1 MAEMKVYQRDHF
13 RSKIND
19 LLDPEIE
26 KEEMLLSSTIADM
39 TESAE
44 KNLAKKIGA
53 DIIITDLEKA
63 EQELEKARNKAR
75 TFFRRVSRQR
85 VSYKNSLDY
94 NFAGLDRSERS
105 SNITP
110 NKCKEQ
116 IRTWAEKLAEKEA
129 EKLPIGKRIS
139 YLRAVKTNANDSVM
153 EAHVGSDLK
162 DLLGD
167 ILKPLGLSWQRPLPA
182 IAPPSED
189 RPED

>member
-1 MAEMKVYQRDHF
+1 MAEMKVYQREHF
-13 RSKIND
+13 QRKIRD
-19 LLDPEIE
+19 LLEPEIE

-53 DIIITDLEKA
+53 DVIISSLEEA
-63 EQELEKARNKAR
+63 EQELEKARNKAK
-75 TFFRRVSRQR
+75 TFFRRISRKK
-85 VSYKNSLDY
+85 VSYKKSLDY
-94 NFAGLDRSERS
+94 NFDSNERS
-105 SNITP
+105 SNITH
-110 NKCKEQ
+110 KKFQEQ

>member
-1 MAEMKVYQRDHF
+1 M
-13 RSKIND
+13 
-19 LLDPEIE
+19 
-26 KEEMLLSSTIADM
+26 
-39 TESAE
+39 
-44 KNLAKKIGA
+44 
-53 DIIITDLEKA
+53 
-63 EQELEKARNKAR
+63 
-75 TFFRRVSRQR
+75 
-85 VSYKNSLDY
+85 SYKKSLDY
-94 NFAGLDRSERS
+94 NFDSQERS
-105 SNITP
+105 DNITP
-110 NKCKEQ
+110 KKCQEQ
-116 IRTWAEKLAEKEA
+116 IRTWAEKLAEREA

>member
-1 MAEMKVYQRDHF
+1 MAEMKLYQREHF
-13 RSKIND
+13 QKKIRD
-19 LLDPEIE
+19 LLNPEIE

-53 DIIITDLEKA
+53 DVIISSLEQA
-63 EQELEKARNKAR
+63 EKELEKARNKAR
-75 TFFRRVSRQR
+75 TFFRQVSRKR
-85 VSYKNSLDY
+85 VSYKKSLSY
-94 NFAGLDRSERS
+94 NFDRNERS
-105 SNITP
+105 DSITP

-139 YLRAVKTNANDSVM
+139 YLKAVQTNANDSVM

-162 DLLGD
+162 DLLSD

-182 IAPPSED
+182 LAPPSED

>member
-13 RSKIND
+13 RSKINE
-19 LLDPEIE
+19 LLNPEIE

-63 EQELEKARNKAR
+63 EQELEKARNKAK
-75 TFFRRVSRQR
+75 TFFRRISRKR

-94 NFAGLDRSERS
+94 NFDSRERS

-116 IRTWAEKLAEKEA
+116 IRTWAEKLAEREA

-162 DLLGD
+162 DVLGD

-182 IAPPSED
+182 LAPPSED